1 MATTGRTGSERRVT
15 VIGAGPRGLSVVE
28 RLAAR
33 SAVSGTRVRIDVVDP
48 FPPGPGHVWRTN
60 QSPLYLMNTPSVFPT
75 VIADDG
81 VLPVDPLEPLRNM
94 SFEHWRLAA
103 VAGTIAVDPDDAA
116 HLTRMTPQSYPSR
129 RMYGVYLSW
138 IFRTLQD
145 ALPATVQLA
154 VHRAEAVGVHVRE
167 HARHRYDVEIS
178 GGQNLP
184 ADAVVLALGH
194 LDADLRPDQRELVDG
209 AAELGLTYWPPA
221 VPADVHWDDLPAG
234 RTVLVRGMGL
244 NFCDVLAQVTEG
256 RGGIYTQDGERYV
269 YHPSGR
275 EPVIVAGS
283 RRGAPYR
290 SKAVL
295 EGYYAGSLVTRF
307 FTLDAVRA
315 LAGRAQGP
323 LSFETDLYPLIRKD
337 AHWNYY
343 SVLARTAPDAFETD
357 PQEFLARFDAVLG
370 TGDDHPEG
378 PWTSRAERLIA
389 SAVVP
394 GRQLNALR
402 LARPFEGLSFGSHDE
417 YAAALVHHLDRDV
430 HGALAG
436 EDDPLQMAVASLNA
450 ARTVLKAVL
459 ADLGISDASWTDELR
474 RTFEPFVEG
483 LASGPPVLRN
493 QQLAALARAGVVRFL
508 GPDPQFLVDEEEG
521 RFVASSPWVKDEPF
535 RAEHLVEAMSPPND
549 VRRNIS
555 PLLSA
560 MHREGLVRVRAM
572 ETRDGVATMP
582 GTGLDVTR
590 PPYRAVRVDGGVEPG
605 VLVLGLQLSA
615 VQWGVAIAAEA
626 GASAEL
632 GARTLAD
639 ADRIAAAVLGPHHL
653 LDDDTQPVLRFV
665 VRPRQI
671 GRAHV

>member
-1 MATTGRTGSERRVT
+1 MGATRRPATERRVT

-33 SAVSGTRVRIDVVDP
+33 SAASGTRVRIDVVDP
-48 FPPGPGHVWRTN
+48 FPPGPGHVWRTD

-94 SFEHWRLAA
+94 SFEQWRLAV
-103 VAGTIAVDPDDAA
+103 VAGRIDLDPDDAA
-116 HLTRMTPQSYPSR
+116 HLTRMTPRSYPDR
-129 RMYGVYLSW
+129 RIYGVYLDW
-138 IFRTLQD
+138 VLRTLR
-145 ALPATVQLA
+145 AGLPASVELST
-154 VHRAEAVGVHVRE
+154 HRAEAVGVHVRE

-209 AAELGLTYWPPA
+209 AAEFGLTYWPPA
-221 VPADVHWDDLPAG
+221 VPADVHWDALPAG

-256 RGGIYTQDGERYV
+256 RGGIYTRDGERYV

-283 RRGAPYR
+283 RRGVPYR
-290 SKAVL
+290 SKALL
-295 EGYYAGSLVTRF
+295 EGYYAASLSTRF

-315 LAGRAQGP
+315 LAARTEGP
-323 LSFETDLYPLIRKD
+323 LSFATDLYPLIRKD
-337 AHWNYY
+337 AQWNYY
-343 SVLARTAPDAFETD
+343 TVLARTAPDAFETD
-357 PQEFLARFDAVLG
+357 PQEFLRRFDEVLAAP
-370 TGDDHPEG
+370 DDHPEG

-394 GRQLNALR
+394 GRQLGAGR
-402 LARPFEGLSFGSHDE
+402 LARPFEGVSFASHDE
-417 YAAALVHHLDRDV
+417 YAAAVVHHLDRDV

-436 EDDPLQMAVASLNA
+436 EEDPLHMAIASLNA
-450 ARTVLKAVL
+450 ARTVLKTVL
-459 ADLGISDASWTDELR
+459 ADIGISDASWTEELR

-483 LASGPPVLRN
+483 LVSGPPVLRT

-508 GPDPQFLVDEEEG
+508 GPDPQFLIDEEVG

-535 RAEHLVEAMSPPND
+535 AAEHLVEAMSPPND

-555 PLLSA
+555 PLLTA

-572 ETRDGVATMP
+572 DARDGVATVP

-590 PPYRAVRVDGGVEPG
+590 SPHRAVRVDGGVEPR
-605 VLVLGLQLSA
+605 VFVLGLQLSA

-626 GASAEL
+626 GAPAEL
-632 GARTLAD
+632 GARTIAD
-639 ADRIAAAVLGPHHL
+639 ADRVAEAVLAAAPGTAVRDEPWASAPDLADGP
-653 LDDDTQPVLRFV
+653 
-665 VRPRQI
+665 
-671 GRAHV
+671 RAAG

>member
-1 MATTGRTGSERRVT
+1 MSATGRPGSERRVT

-33 SAVSGTRVRIDVVDP
+33 AAVSGARVRIDVVDP

-315 LAGRAQGP
+315 LAARAEGP
-323 LSFETDLYPLIRKD
+323 LSFGTDLYPLIRKD
-337 AHWNYY
+337 AQWNYY

-572 ETRDGVATMP
+572 ETRDGVATVP

-639 ADRIAAAVLGPHHL
+639 ADRIAAAVLGPAPAR
-653 LDDDTQPVLRFV
+653 D
-665 VRPRQI
+665 
-671 GRAHV
+671 

>member
-1 MATTGRTGSERRVT
+1 MRVDTLMGMGTAGRTGTERRVT

-33 SAVSGTRVRIDVVDP
+33 SAASGTRVRIDVVDP

-60 QSPLYLMNTPSVFPT
+60 QSPLYLMNTPSLFPT

-81 VLPVDPLEPLRNM
+81 VLPVDPVAPLRNM

-103 VAGTIAVDPDDAA
+103 VSGEIAVDPDAA
-116 HLTRMTPQSYPSR
+116 AQLTRMTSTSYPSR
-129 RMYGVYLSW
+129 RMYGVYLDW
-138 IFRTLQD
+138 VFRTLRD
-145 ALPATVQLA
+145 ALPGAAELT

-167 HARHRYDVEIS
+167 QARHRYDVEIS

-194 LDADLRPDQRELVDG
+194 LDADLRPDQQELVDG
-209 AAELGLTYWPPA
+209 AAEFGLTYWPPA

-244 NFCDVLAQVTEG
+244 NFCDVLAQLTEG
-256 RGGIYTQDGERYV
+256 RGGIYTQEGERYV

-275 EPVIVAGS
+275 EPLIVAGS

-290 SKAVL
+290 SKPVL
-295 EGYYAGSLVTRF
+295 EGYYARSLTTRF

-315 LAGRAQGP
+315 LAARVDGP

-337 AHWNYY
+337 AQWNYY
-343 SVLARTAPDAFETD
+343 TVLARTAPDAFEAD
-357 PQEFLARFDAVLG
+357 PQDFLARFDEVLSG
-370 TGDDHPEG
+370 GDEHPEG

-402 LARPFEGLSFGSHDE
+402 LARPFEGIGFGSHDE
-417 YAAALVHHLDRDV
+417 FAAAVVHHLDRDV

-436 EDDPLQMAVASLNA
+436 EDDPLQMAIASLNA

-459 ADLGISDASWTDELR
+459 ADLGIADASWTDELR
-474 RTFEPFVEG
+474 RSFEPFVEG
-483 LASGPPVLRN
+483 LASGPPVLRT

-521 RFVASSPWVKDEPF
+521 RFVAGSPWVKGEPF
-535 RAEHLVEAMSPPND
+535 HAEHLVEAMSPPND

-555 PLLSA
+555 PLLSS

-572 ETRDGVATMP
+572 ETRDGVATVP
-582 GTGLDVTR
+582 STGLDVSR

-605 VLVLGLQLSA
+605 VHVLGLQLSA

-626 GASAEL
+626 GSCAEL

-639 ADRIAAAVLGPHHL
+639 ADRIAEAVLGPA
-653 LDDDTQPVLRFV
+653 P
-665 VRPRQI
+665 PRE
-671 GRAHV
+671 

>member
-1 MATTGRTGSERRVT
+1 M
-15 VIGAGPRGLSVVE
+15 IGAGPRGLSVVE

-33 SAVSGTRVRIDVVDP
+33 SAASGTRVRIDVVDP

-60 QSPLYLMNTPSVFPT
+60 QSPLYLMNTPSLFPT

-81 VLPVDPLEPLRNM
+81 VLPVDPVEPLRNM

-103 VAGTIAVDPDDAA
+103 VSGEIAVDPDDAA
-116 HLTRMTPQSYPSR
+116 HLTRMTPTSYPSR
-129 RMYGVYLSW
+129 RMYGVYLDW
-138 IFRTLQD
+138 VFRALRD
-145 ALPATVQLA
+145 ALPGSAQLT

-194 LDADLRPDQRELVDG
+194 LDADLRPDQQELVDG
-209 AAELGLTYWPPA
+209 AAEFGLTYWPPA

-234 RTVLVRGMGL
+234 ETVLVRGMGL

-256 RGGIYTQDGERYV
+256 RGGIYTQEGERFV

-295 EGYYAGSLVTRF
+295 EGYYARSLSTRF

-315 LAGRAQGP
+315 LAARADGP
-323 LSFETDLYPLIRKD
+323 LSFEADLYPLIRKD
-337 AHWNYY
+337 AQWNYY
-343 SVLARTAPDAFETD
+343 TVLARTAPEAFETD
-357 PQEFLARFDAVLG
+357 PEDFLARFDAVLG

-402 LARPFEGLSFGSHDE
+402 LARPFEGVGFGSHDE
-417 YAAALVHHLDRDV
+417 YAAAVVHHLDRDV

-459 ADLGISDASWTDELR
+459 ADIGIGDASWTDELR
-474 RTFEPFVEG
+474 RSFEPFVEG
-483 LASGPPVLRN
+483 LASGPPVLRT

-521 RFVASSPWVKDEPF
+521 RFVAGSPWVKDEPF
-535 RAEHLVEAMSPPND
+535 HAEHLVEAMSPPND

-555 PLLSA
+555 PLLTS

-572 ETRDGVATMP
+572 ETRDGVATVP
-582 GTGLDVTR
+582 GTGLDVSR

-605 VLVLGLQLSA
+605 VHVLGLQLSA

-639 ADRIAAAVLGPHHL
+639 ADRIAEAVLVPGL
-653 LDDDTQPVLRFV
+653 LRD
-665 VRPRQI
+665 
-671 GRAHV
+671 